1 MAEQCAVLDGCESH
15 WLIPTACGYIA
26 ADLDIISGLPRHTEL
41 IDGSLVVAGRQTLF
55 HMRMLRLLEG
65 ELDSQASERFAIQRG
80 MTVMLDP
87 KQRPE
92 PDIMIVWASA
102 EVSLDQT
109 DFKPEDVLLVAEV
122 VSSESCVRDRVR
134 KPQLYAKAGFRCF
147 LADRRRERTARR
159 LHVRAG
165 PGNEELR
172 ADRHPPWPA
181 DRLVAVPDRYRPG
194 RDRASRAV
202 IPAQ

>member
-134 KPQLYAKAGFRCF
+134 KPQLYAKAGFRVF
-147 LADRRRERTARR
+147 WRIEGENGRPVVYTFELDPGTKNYAPTGIHRGLLTASWPFPIDID
-159 LHVRAG
+159 LDAIEL
-165 PGNEELR
+165 PG
-172 ADRHPPWPA
+172 
-181 DRLVAVPDRYRPG
+181 
-194 RDRASRAV
+194 
-202 IPAQ
+202 Q